1 VASDTRATASILFSL
16 TLLLCACHPTTSE
29 APPSAEAKSYVRN
42 LALTEVGMKATE
54 NYAGQILTEI
64 VGTVTNKGD
73 KTVNV
78 AEVLCV
84 FYDPSGQAIFRERA
98 PLVKKP
104 LKPGEARGFRLPF
117 DAIPANWNNQM
128 PQLVIARIELI

>member
-1 VASDTRATASILFSL
+1 VASEARVSGSVLVLAMLF
-16 TLLLCACHPTTSE
+16 LCACHPQRTE

-128 PQLVIARIELI
+128 PQLVIARIEFI